1 MLVLAHSQCRLPD
14 KQVKMLLDNSRSS
27 WIAPPDG
34 LEQKSAGAEDGSV
47 SHLAWATITKDTRW
61 ADQTTESYFL
71 TVLEL
76 DVQVQGSGESSL
88 PGFSAVFSL
97 YPHMAERK
105 R

>member
-1 MLVLAHSQCRLPD
+1 
-14 KQVKMLLDNSRSS
+14 MLLDNSRSS
-27 WIAPPDG
+27 WIAPPGG

-61 ADQTTESYFL
+61 ADQTESYFL

-88 PGFSAVFSL
+88 PGF
-97 YPHMAERK
+97 
-105 R
+105 

>member
-1 MLVLAHSQCRLPD
+1 
-14 KQVKMLLDNSRSS
+14 MLLDNSRSS
-27 WIAPPDG
+27 WIAPPGG

-61 ADQTTESYFL
+61 ADQTESYFL

-97 YPHMAERK
+97 CPHMAERK